1 MKKQPVFETILGLKL
16 RLPEERVLKTKDFF
30 VQEFVNLRKW
40 LFFGFQHLNSRKCLE
55 TKEKVA
61 FSDDLCLVVGV
72 AGFEPTTTCP
82 PDKCATRLRYAPID
96 RDCTRFSPKKQV
108 FYSY

>member
-61 FSDDLCLVVGV
+61 FSDDLCFLVAGM
-72 AGFEPTTTCP
+72 GFEPHDLQVMSLASYRTALP
-82 PDKCATRLRYAPID
+82 RATRKLHYKPFNA
-96 RDCTRFSPKKQV
+96 
-108 FYSY
+108 